1 MNNKKVILIILSF
14 LIAGLISG
22 CTTTADGASSWPG
35 ITTEAETGYFAYGA
49 EIYAIDAKNGS
60 LIWRYPSEPNAKTQF
75 YAAPAIS
82 EDQVFAGSYNN
93 TLVALDKSNG
103 FQKWSF
109 NNAKDRYIASPLV
122 VGDKVYAPNTDKYF
136 YALNTGGD
144 LLWSFKTAGPN
155 WTKPV
160 SDGQFVYLASM
171 DHFLYAFNLEYP
183 TAALAVD
190 KNGSR
195 TLVEKPL
202 WSVDLGAAVVADP
215 VLSNG
220 KVLVAT
226 IDGKLHSVDTVSG
239 KIAWTFT
246 DGEQY
251 NSIWGTPVVTA
262 EVVYLGNENG
272 DLFAVSPETGK
283 ALWPEPYAAGAALI
297 AGGIATDNGVLF
309 VNKQGKVFSID
320 AAKEPKPVVSLD
332 MVMYATPKVA
342 DGKILLAPAT
352 KEKLFMAIDLAG
364 NEIWSFVPSK

>member
-1 MNNKKVILIILSF
+1 MNNKKTILIFLSIL
-14 LIAGLISG
+14 IVGLISG
-22 CTTTADGASSWPG
+22 CASTVGSASSWPG
-35 ITTEAETGYFAYGA
+35 ITSEAETGYFAYGA
-49 EIYAIDAKNGS
+49 EIYAIDTKNGS

-75 YAAPAIS
+75 FAAPAVS

-93 TLVALDKSNG
+93 TLVALDKSKG
-103 FQKWSF
+103 FEKWSF
-109 NNAKDRYIASPLV
+109 INAKDRYIASPLV
-122 VGDKVYAPNTDKYF
+122 VGDKVYAPNSDKYF
-136 YALNTGGD
+136 YALNAGGD
-144 LLWSFKTAGPN
+144 LLWAFKTTGPN

-183 TAALAVD
+183 TTSLVID

-195 TLVEKPL
+195 TLLEKPL

-215 VLSNG
+215 VLTDG

-226 IDGKLHSVDTVSG
+226 IDGKLHNVYAASG

-246 DGEQY
+246 DGDQY

-262 EVVYLGNENG
+262 DAVYLGNENG
-272 DLFAVSPETGK
+272 DLFAISPETGK
-283 ALWPEPYAAGAALI
+283 ALWAEPYAAGAPLI
-297 AGGIATDNGVLF
+297 AGGIVTDNGVMF
-309 VNKQGKVFSID
+309 VSKQGKVFIID

-332 MVMYATPKVA
+332 TVMYSTPKLA
-342 DGKILLAPAT
+342 DGKILMAPAN
-352 KEKLFMAIDLAG
+352 KEKLFMAIDLTG